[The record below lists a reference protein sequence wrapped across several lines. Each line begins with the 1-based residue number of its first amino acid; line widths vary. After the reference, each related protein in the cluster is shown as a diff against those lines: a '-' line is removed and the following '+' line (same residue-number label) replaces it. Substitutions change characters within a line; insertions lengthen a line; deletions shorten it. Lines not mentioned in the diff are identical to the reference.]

1 LTSRIT
7 RLNIRL
13 IGGMQA
19 DITAHAFPA
28 GIAKAHITRSGFHP
42 TLYVIANAI
51 FFGGLSAFPALIKT
65 ALSSFCK

>member
-1 LTSRIT
+1 
-7 RLNIRL
+7 
-13 IGGMQA
+13 MQA